1 MTNLRIARWGL
12 GALLAVLPLAAMAG
26 PVVVRPG
33 HDADGVTT
41 VRYGNCYWRNGHRVC
56 GRVDSDG
63 NSLLQ
68 ERYMRPRDFRE
79 RDNDSEFFFNNSRQ
93 QGGTRIQGGGQGG
106 GRYQ

>member
-1 MTNLRIARWGL
+1 MNVLRIARWGI
-12 GALLAVLPLAAMAG
+12 GALLVAAPLAASAG

-33 HDADGVTT
+33 DDTEGLTA
-41 VRYGNCYWRNGHRVC
+41 VRYGNCYWRNGYRVC

-79 RDNDSEFFFNNSRQ
+79 RDSDDREFFFNSNSRQ
-93 QGGTRIQGGGQGG
+93 QGGGTRPQGS